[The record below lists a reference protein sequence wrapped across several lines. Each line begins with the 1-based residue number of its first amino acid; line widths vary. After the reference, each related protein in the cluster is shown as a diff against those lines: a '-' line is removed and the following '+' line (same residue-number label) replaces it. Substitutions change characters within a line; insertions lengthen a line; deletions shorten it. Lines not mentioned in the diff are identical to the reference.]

1 MNSTTNQKASCSALA
16 PHQEEK
22 LDTGALR
29 LYKHALAATSCGV
42 VISDARQP
50 NNPLIYCNPAF
61 EKITGYTQEEAIGH
75 NCRFLQGLDTDPKA
89 IEQIRQSIRAG
100 QECQVVLK
108 NYRKDGTPFWNEL
121 RISPVRDAK
130 GCLTHFIGIQTD
142 ITERK
147 QAEEIRQL
155 MEFSIERAADAAFYI
170 CPDAKLFY
178 VNQAACKSLG
188 YSREELL
195 SMSFHDIDPKLP
207 PDLWALHWQEVKEH
221 GSCTLETQHRT
232 KDGRVFPVEVT
243 LNYFKFNDQEYNC
256 AFARDMS
263 NAYGELRLR
272 TQSEAALRKSE
283 ELYRTLAKNIPNGAV
298 LLFDQQLRYL
308 IAEGGELATIG
319 LSKELVEGKTLWATF
334 APEICEVFEPAYRAA
349 IAGETRT
356 FEFRFAN
363 QVYLVYVLPVT
374 NEEGELSVG
383 MMMAQNI
390 TDIKQAQKDL
400 QRSHALLKAQQEA
413 AIDGIL
419 VIDEKR
425 AITSY
430 NRRFCEMWSIPEQV
444 WHTGDKET
452 VLNCMLP
459 LVAQPQRVFSQM
471 EYLDENPTLISREE
485 MYLTDGR
492 VFDYYSA
499 PALSTT
505 SEWYGRIWSF
515 RDITERKQTEARLR
529 QQAEREQLVSGINQ
543 RIRQSLKLDE
553 VLNTAVA
560 EVRQLLQCDR
570 VTIYRFN
577 PDWSG
582 VVVVESV
589 SQEWTPILGQ
599 NIQDECFQK
608 TKASFYQQGQIRA
621 IEDIYNA
628 DLAECHIEL
637 LEQFQVRANLV
648 VPLLQD
654 DKLWGLLIAH
664 HCEKT
669 RQWQETEIDLLRQ
682 LSVQLSVAIQQAA
695 LFQQLADELTE
706 RKAAEAEL
714 RKSKATLKKQAT
726 ALKKAL
732 YELQQA
738 QIQLIQTEKMSSLGQ
753 LVAGIAHEINNPITF
768 IYGNITHADKYTHD
782 LLELVQLYAKHYPQP
797 MTEIE
802 DLIEDIDY
810 NFLVEDFPKL
820 LSSMTMG
827 VNRIRQIVLGL
838 KNFSRLDEAEHKP
851 VDIHEGIENTL
862 LILQHRMKPD
872 AANIQLIKEY
882 GDVPPVECY
891 PGQLNQVFMNLL
903 NNAIDAL
910 DNYPPKRT
918 SKSRDTFTSKE
929 IKDYPRIIKISTEVV
944 ERTESDDKN
953 VVIRISDN
961 GPGIPKELQKRIFD
975 PFFTTKTVGEGTGL
989 GLSISYQIVV
999 EKHGGQLQCLSE
1011 PGKGTEFVVEIPLQ
1025 LKGSSE

>member
-383 MMMAQNI
+383 MMM
-390 TDIKQAQKDL
+390 
-400 QRSHALLKAQQEA
+400 
-413 AIDGIL
+413 
-419 VIDEKR
+419 
-425 AITSY
+425 
-430 NRRFCEMWSIPEQV
+430 
-444 WHTGDKET
+444 
-452 VLNCMLP
+452 
-459 LVAQPQRVFSQM
+459 
-471 EYLDENPTLISREE
+471 
-485 MYLTDGR
+485 
-492 VFDYYSA
+492 
-499 PALSTT
+499 
-505 SEWYGRIWSF
+505 
-515 RDITERKQTEARLR
+515 
-529 QQAEREQLVSGINQ
+529 
-543 RIRQSLKLDE
+543 
-553 VLNTAVA
+553 
-560 EVRQLLQCDR
+560 
-570 VTIYRFN
+570 
-577 PDWSG
+577 
-582 VVVVESV
+582 
-589 SQEWTPILGQ
+589 
-599 NIQDECFQK
+599 
-608 TKASFYQQGQIRA
+608 
-621 IEDIYNA
+621 
-628 DLAECHIEL
+628 
-637 LEQFQVRANLV
+637 
-648 VPLLQD
+648 
-654 DKLWGLLIAH
+654 
-664 HCEKT
+664 
-669 RQWQETEIDLLRQ
+669 
-682 LSVQLSVAIQQAA
+682 
-695 LFQQLADELTE
+695 
-706 RKAAEAEL
+706 
-714 RKSKATLKKQAT
+714 
-726 ALKKAL
+726 
-732 YELQQA
+732 
-738 QIQLIQTEKMSSLGQ
+738 
-753 LVAGIAHEINNPITF
+753 
-768 IYGNITHADKYTHD
+768 
-782 LLELVQLYAKHYPQP
+782 
-797 MTEIE
+797 
-802 DLIEDIDY
+802 
-810 NFLVEDFPKL
+810 
-820 LSSMTMG
+820 
-827 VNRIRQIVLGL
+827 
-838 KNFSRLDEAEHKP
+838 
-851 VDIHEGIENTL
+851 
-862 LILQHRMKPD
+862 
-872 AANIQLIKEY
+872 
-882 GDVPPVECY
+882 
-891 PGQLNQVFMNLL
+891 
-903 NNAIDAL
+903 
-910 DNYPPKRT
+910 
-918 SKSRDTFTSKE
+918 
-929 IKDYPRIIKISTEVV
+929 
-944 ERTESDDKN
+944 
-953 VVIRISDN
+953 
-961 GPGIPKELQKRIFD
+961 
-975 PFFTTKTVGEGTGL
+975 
-989 GLSISYQIVV
+989 
-999 EKHGGQLQCLSE
+999 
-1011 PGKGTEFVVEIPLQ
+1011 
-1025 LKGSSE
+1025 